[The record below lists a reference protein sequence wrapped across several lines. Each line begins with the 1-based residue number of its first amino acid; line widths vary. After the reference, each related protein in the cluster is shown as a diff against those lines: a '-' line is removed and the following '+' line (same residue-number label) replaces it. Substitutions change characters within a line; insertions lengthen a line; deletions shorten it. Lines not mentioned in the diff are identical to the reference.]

1 MKNLF
6 LTHLILSASV
16 LTEKTAHVTSELRPS
31 DILVSF
37 LYFVA
42 VLALIYLVLTLVS
55 KIGKK
60 DTNTDN
66 VRQRDNRLDETE
78 KTKEKEM
85 NAESDAQSSPTEK
98 SENTGKTSA
107 PQKKE

>member
-6 LTHLILSASV
+6 LTRLILSTSV
-16 LTEKTAHVTSELRPS
+16 LTEKTAHETSELRPS

-37 LYFVA
+37 LYFAA

-66 VRQRDNRLDETE
+66 VHQRDNRLDETE
-78 KTKEKEM
+78 ETKETKM
-85 NAESDAQSSPTEK
+85 NAECDAQSSPTEK
-98 SENTGKTSA
+98 TGKSSA